1 LGIKQRVMP
10 MDEGRSEW
18 AGAPLDRAEMASG
31 RLHDAIYANLRQA
44 LVMGDLVPGQR
55 FSMRA
60 LADRFQT
67 SLIPVRD
74 ALKRLVAERGLVML
88 PNRTVSVPLMTRA
101 TFQELLQVRLSLESM
116 LARRGAEAIAR
127 REVEALTEI
136 NDVLQAAV
144 GTGNVKQYL
153 AANYRFHFGLY
164 EAGDSHVIL
173 PIVESLWMQIGPFLN
188 AVFTNGGTKG
198 ARDNHAEVL
207 KALRRRDSIA
217 AGNAVMKDL
226 ADAADVIL
234 ATVAFIS
241 DRTPDED
248 DEAPQAPR
256 APRRLRASSRG
267 VKEREEI
274 ES

>member
-1 LGIKQRVMP
+1 MQ
-10 MDEGRSEW
+10 MDDARSEW
-18 AGAPLDRAEMASG
+18 ADALTTPLGRAEVAGG
-31 RLHDAIYANLRQA
+31 RLHDAIYENLRQA

-55 FSMRA
+55 FAMRA
-60 LADRFQT
+60 LADRFHT

-101 TFQELLQVRLSLESM
+101 TFQELLQVRLSLEAM
-116 LARRGAEAIAR
+116 LARRGAEAITR
-127 REVEALTEI
+127 RQTEALAEI
-136 NDVLQAAV
+136 NDVMQRAV
-144 GTGNVKQYL
+144 GTGDVKQYL

-164 EAGDSHVIL
+164 GAAGSTVTL

-241 DRTPDED
+241 DAPEED
-248 DEAPQAPR
+248 DDAPQSPPAT
-256 APRRLRASSRG
+256 RRLRSGGRG
-267 VKEREEI
+267 GKEVEI
-274 ES
+274 DG